1 MYDLLIQTNLT
12 MYAEEGMTPGGTE
25 RQILTVATELAD
37 RGVDV
42 AILHSHAKGTD
53 RIVQGVK
60 HLNMYRHHYDYS
72 KVRLFCNQFVYV
84 GNMHYGYELAN
95 PQIAPLSPIEMN
107 SAEQSYLWFH
117 NWMHTRNEMPKIFN
131 SKAIQRYVYNNVYV
145 SSEKTT
151 HDRVIPYM
159 VPTGFKEI
167 PSTKREKYLLWSSAF
182 GKGFREALLTYIALY
197 ERGLN
202 REFYVCCPPQRV
214 KKDLEIFERCIKD
227 LNVNNY
233 PVRWLGELEY
243 SKGMQML
250 KNAACLFRPTMPPE
264 TFGLVYLEANKLGV
278 PVITME
284 GDAGEEILTDK
295 NNFII
300 RRHHNLKDIQNWLE
314 DIETKQT
321 KVNLKQFDP
330 DTICK
335 KWISLLEKK

>member
-72 KVRLFCNQFVYV
+72 KVRLFCNQFTYL
-84 GNMHYGYELAN
+84 GNLHYGYELAN

-107 SAEQSYLWFH
+107 SANQSYLWFH

-131 SKAIQRYVYNNVYV
+131 SKAVQRYVYNNVYI

-159 VPTGFKEI
+159 VPTGFKEV
-167 PSTKREKYLLWSSAF
+167 PSAK
-182 GKGFREALLTYIALY
+182 
-197 ERGLN
+197 
-202 REFYVCCPPQRV
+202 
-214 KKDLEIFERCIKD
+214 
-227 LNVNNY
+227 
-233 PVRWLGELEY
+233 
-243 SKGMQML
+243 
-250 KNAACLFRPTMPPE
+250 
-264 TFGLVYLEANKLGV
+264 
-278 PVITME
+278 
-284 GDAGEEILTDK
+284 
-295 NNFII
+295 
-300 RRHHNLKDIQNWLE
+300 
-314 DIETKQT
+314 
-321 KVNLKQFDP
+321 
-330 DTICK
+330 
-335 KWISLLEKK
+335 